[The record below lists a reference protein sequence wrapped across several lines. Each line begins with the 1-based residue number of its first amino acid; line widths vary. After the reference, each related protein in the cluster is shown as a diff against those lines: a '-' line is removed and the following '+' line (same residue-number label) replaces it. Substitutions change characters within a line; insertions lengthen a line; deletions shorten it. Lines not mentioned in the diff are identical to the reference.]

1 MIPVDEV
8 CDEREIDPFDEEAMR
23 EAVRGADILFCL
35 ANVFVFDLPAQ
46 YVWKY
51 NVDCVRMACLA
62 AEAEGVGRLV
72 YCGSILSLGRQTSA
86 APVDASTPY
95 QPDDARTPCERSLFA
110 GEMEAWR
117 AAERGLPV
125 TVVLAGLPYE
135 SVRNCLAWCLSR
147 GMTTMPPMESAFIE
161 RRNLCEALIDAAD
174 DAHIGE
180 RIVRAGRNASIATL
194 AGEVAERDK
203 GMPASS
209 AQKKIKVLT
218 DWQVKILL
226 KMPRRIASRWL
237 FEPGMGRLLTRRDR
251 YA

>member
-1 MIPVDEV
+1 MVPIDEV

-23 EAVRGADILFCL
+23 EAVRGADILFLLCL
-35 ANVFVFDLPAQ
+35 AGVTEFGYPAQ
-46 YVWKY
+46 YVWKR

-95 QPDDARTPCERSLFA
+95 QPDDARTALERSLFQ
-110 GEMEAWR
+110 GEMETWR

-135 SVRNCLAWCLSR
+135 GVRNRLSLCLRR

-161 RRNLCEALIDAAD
+161 SGNLREALIDAAD
-174 DAHIGE
+174 GAHIGE
-180 RIVRAGRNASIATL
+180 RIVCAGRNASIATL
-194 AGEVAERDK
+194 AGEIAAHSRL
-203 GMPASS
+203 SS
-209 AQKKIKVLT
+209 KIKVLT
-218 DWQVKILL
+218 DWQMRLLL
-226 KMPRRIASRWL
+226 KMPRWIASRRL
-237 FEPGMGRLLTRRDR
+237 FEPGMGRMLMRRDR